1 MTYPAATNP
10 DRVVGV
16 DELFFS
22 TTDRKGIIASA
33 NSVFVAL
40 SHYSRSELLGA
51 PHNIIRH
58 PDMPA
63 GAFTIMWDRLL
74 SGRPMVAYVKNLAK
88 DGSAYWVFATIT
100 PLGDGFLSVRGA
112 ICRPDLWEIVKGVY
126 EKVLAI
132 ENAAREQGHGRPAA
146 ARIGAAVIAEQLAG
160 LGFPGYGD
168 FLRYL
173 LPAEVSARATLSQLS
188 AERPDVPGGLGAL
201 LGATHTLDVELSSL
215 LVLLDGYLDLAASL
229 SAASKDAMTTLAG
242 LSASTG
248 SASRASA
255 IVADRAPVLTRTA
268 SAMSSVSDELGAKIR
283 ALALR
288 LEDVHGWVMEL
299 RFRIA
304 LARLHNDMAT
314 SFAVEVAEGRASP
327 EGISYVPLLCRALEE
342 GTEAVTASLTGT
354 SGALREVA
362 EQVIAAEKQLNDF
375 QYLLANWRLLVTRAG
390 KSTELGGHV
399 GPIDVQQREGREQM
413 GAMRDLAARCLAE
426 ARPYDPARLR
436 TPVSLLSQ
444 ASAELSGTGSSAV

>member
-1 MTYPAATNP
+1 VTHPPQTSP

-22 TTDRKGIIASA
+22 TTDRKGIITSA

-40 SHYSRSELLGA
+40 SHYSRTELLGA

-58 PDMPA
+58 PEMPA

-112 ICRPDLWEIVKGVY
+112 VCRPDLFEIVTGVY
-126 EKVLAI
+126 EKVLAV
-132 ENAAREQGHGRPAA
+132 EDEARLQGHGRPAA
-146 ARIGAAVIAEQLAG
+146 ARIGAAAIAEALAG

-168 FLRYL
+168 FLRFL
-173 LPAEVSARATLSQLS
+173 LPAEVSARAALSHLS
-188 AERPDVPGGLGAL
+188 ADRPDVPGGLGAL

-215 LVLLDGYLDLAASL
+215 LVLLDSYLNLADSL
-229 SAASKDAMTTLAG
+229 RAASKDALTTLAG

-255 IVADRAPVLTRTA
+255 MVADSAPVLARTA
-268 SAMSSVSDELGAKIR
+268 AAMSSVSDELGAKIR
-283 ALALR
+283 AFAQR
-288 LEDVHGWVMEL
+288 LDDVHGWVMEL

-314 SFAVEVAEGRASP
+314 SFAVEVAEGRATP
-327 EGISYVPLLCRALEE
+327 EGMSYVPLLCRALEE
-342 GTEAVTASLTGT
+342 GAAAVTASLTSTGD
-354 SGALREVA
+354 ALREVA
-362 EQVIAAEKQLNDF
+362 EDVIVVEKQLNEF

-399 GPIDVQQREGREQM
+399 GPIDIQQREGRAQM
-413 GAMRDLAARCLAE
+413 GAMRNLAARCLAE

-436 TPVSLLSQ
+436 TPVALLSQ
-444 ASAELSGTGSSAV
+444 ASAALSGTGPSEA